1 MHLATICFGGGG
13 GNRTR
18 VLTVV
23 DLFHRTF
30 KCSDRFRNRRLAGPL
45 VPAKLIGA
53 GEGTRTRNL
62 RITNPP
68 LYQLS
73 YASLDPIEG
82 L

>member
-1 MHLATICFGGGG
+1 MREPRL
-13 GNRTR
+13 
-18 VLTVV
+18 
-23 DLFHRTF
+23 LFAVISLRTF
-30 KCSDRFRNRRLAGPL
+30 ECSDRFRNRRFAGPL